1 MTAEVRRGTLRAFDG
16 GTYRATVQL
25 DGSLA
30 VWIESVPV
38 ARNLPSAELVAGR
51 SVAVLFWDASN
62 PGDAVVVAVWA

>member
-1 MTAEVRRGTLRAFDG
+1 MTAEVRRGTLRAFDS